1 MNGHR
6 GTPPILVLPDPRLG
20 GPGLAALREKLA
32 ELEQQ
37 GVEIVIEQAPPES
50 PELRSRASVEA
61 LVCALKQMSP
71 QQAQHE
77 SKPYYERFRKKVWR

>member
-1 MNGHR
+1 MNVNGD
-6 GTPPILVLPDPRLG
+6 TLPVLVLSDPRLD
-20 GPGLAALREKLA
+20 GPELLALREKLA
-32 ELEQQ
+32 VLERQ

-50 PELRSRASVEA
+50 PEIQSRTCVEA